1 MGEFLQIDDHVSK
14 DSVRKTMGLILIL
27 FLIIMLSGDPEF
39 PRLMNVPMLTGDHS
53 VYFLKSRS
61 ISWMFTVSTCFYNTL
76 AIP

>member
-39 PRLMNVPMLTGDHS
+39 PRLMNVPMLTGYHS
-53 VYFLKSRS
+53 VYF
-61 ISWMFTVSTCFYNTL
+61 
-76 AIP
+76 